1 MAKKSDTSQV
11 SVWANIKRVLRLAG
25 KQNTWLA
32 IAIAIDLLQAATL
45 ILGADFTRK
54 MFDAVPSKDAASF
67 WTYVALSV
75 VLTLLGIPASYFKV
89 RAIGQFSERTLAKL
103 RSAIARSSTTLPVTY
118 METRHSGD
126 LLSVLNTDLGKLKAL
141 LANHLL
147 NLAGQLVRGV
157 TALAYIIS
165 INWVLALVSTI
176 LTPLIFIVISSLSN
190 PIAKR
195 SEELQDEI
203 GQVNS
208 TAQDSLTGAMVVKA
222 FNLEALLDS
231 RFRQANRSA
240 LKKALSIAR
249 LRALVD
255 GATLPLAITPF
266 ILAIGLGGYLI
277 FQDQVTFG
285 ALFTFI
291 NLLNYV
297 VNPLASLP
305 SIFAG
310 ISEASGAAARV
321 FDLIE
326 QPAERQ
332 DGTDLSGHATQSSD
346 SAIELSGLTFGYD
359 SGAPIL
365 KNISCTIPQG
375 AKIAIVG
382 PSGGGKST
390 LIKLILGY
398 YPVANG
404 TIRLFGRD
412 LSEWQLPA
420 ARSQMAFVA
429 QDTYLFPVTLA
440 ENIRMGR
447 PDATP
452 AQIEAAARAAN
463 IHDFIARL
471 PDGYQ
476 TGAGEWGGRLSGGQ
490 RQRISIARAILK
502 DAPILL
508 LDEPTSALDTES
520 EALVQQALETFTAGQ
535 TGRAARRTSLVIAHR
550 LSTIKDADRVLVI
563 QDGELVEQGSHDEL
577 IARGGVYLD
586 LYQRQFNLDAQA
598 PAGAERSN
606 K

>member
-1 MAKKSDTSQV
+1 MAKNDSSQV
-11 SVWANIKRVLRLAG
+11 SVWANLKRVLRLAG

-32 IAIAIDLLQAATL
+32 VAITIDLLQAATL

-67 WTYVALSV
+67 WLYVVLSV
-75 VLTLLGIPASYFKV
+75 ALTLLGIPASYFKV

-157 TALAYIIS
+157 AALAYIIS

-240 LKKALSIAR
+240 LKKALGIAR

-277 FQDQVTFG
+277 FQHQITFG

-291 NLLNYV
+291 NLLNFV

-332 DGTDLSGHATQSSD
+332 DGADLSGHAPQPDTI
-346 SAIELSGLTFGYD
+346 AIELSGLTFGYD

-398 YPVANG
+398 YPVTNG
-404 TIRLFGRD
+404 KIRLFGRD
-412 LSEWQLPA
+412 LSDWHLPA
-420 ARSQMAFVA
+420 VRNQMAFVA

-440 ENIRMGR
+440 ENIRMGH

-452 AQIEAAARAAN
+452 DQVEAAARAAN
-463 IHDFIARL
+463 IHDFIVSL
-471 PDGYQ
+471 PEGYQ

-535 TGRAARRTSLVIAHR
+535 TGMAARRTNLVIAHR

-606 K
+606 E